1 MVVNRKKKANKFR
14 GSNTHGWG
22 SPKKHRGSGSRGG
35 VGNAGAGKKGQQKMT
50 TKHNLREYI
59 GRYGFTR
66 PPAVMVIKKTINIDE
81 IEKHIDNFIA
91 EGCAKKGK
99 DIVEIDISKA
109 GYDKV
114 LGRGKIT
121 TKMKITAGEFSKGAI
136 DRIQKAEGT
145 AITIGSK
152 EPSEEKEKPKKEQ
165 KPAKTKK

>member
-1 MVVNRKKKANKFR
+1 MVVNRKKKANKYR

-66 PPAVMVIKKTINIDE
+66 PPAVTVIKKTINVDE
-81 IEKHIDNFIA
+81 IEKHIDRLVA
-91 EGCAKKGK
+91 EGFAKKGK

-114 LGRGKIT
+114 LGRGHVT
-121 TKMKITAGEFSKGAI
+121 TKMKITAREFSKGAL
-136 DRIQKAEGT
+136 DRIQKAQGS
-145 AITIGSK
+145 AITIGAE
-152 EPSEEKEKPKKEQ
+152 EPKVEEKKKDQ
-165 KPAKTKK
+165 KPAKIKK